1 METRALYLLI
11 QGTARGKR
19 QPLWELLS
27 VHGEMDRKF

>member
-1 METRALYLLI
+1 MENKGLI
-11 QGTARGKR
+11 LINTGNGKGKR